1 MILFFLSLPFL
12 VNSNF
17 VLSEIKRVAIDDVNF
32 LIRDE
37 SLIASFSHTTSIS
50 FFEFLAALF
59 LIIGMFLFFL
69 RKGIIK
75 RA

>member
-50 FFEFLAALF
+50 FFEFGGTVF
-59 LIIGMFLFFL
+59 NYRYVFVFPQE
-69 RKGIIK
+69 RHN
-75 RA
+75 